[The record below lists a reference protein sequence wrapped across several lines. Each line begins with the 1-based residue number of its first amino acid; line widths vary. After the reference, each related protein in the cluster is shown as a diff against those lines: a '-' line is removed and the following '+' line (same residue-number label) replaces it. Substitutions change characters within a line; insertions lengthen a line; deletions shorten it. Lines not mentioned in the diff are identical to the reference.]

1 MNRVFVVDA
10 SVAAKWLLKE
20 DLTDQAIGLLDET
33 RYELWAPDY
42 VLTEVY
48 NILCKKVRRRELT
61 EHAALQLAE
70 DLAGAP
76 INIRDFIDYLDL
88 ALRLALKYSQAV
100 YDCIY
105 LAMATQMGC
114 ALVTADQIFAR
125 AVRHTQ
131 EPTAPLTEV
140 VWLGSLG

>member
-42 VLTEVY
+42 ILSEVY
-48 NILCKKVRRRELT
+48 NVLCKKVRRRELT
-61 EHAALQLAE
+61 ENAALQLAE

-76 INIRDFIDYLDL
+76 INIRNFIDYLDVAMRL
-88 ALRLALKYSQAV
+88 ALRHSQAV

-114 ALVTADQIFAR
+114 ALVTADQRFSR
-125 AVRHTQ
+125 AVRQTQ
-131 EPTAPLTEV
+131 EPMALLTEV
-140 VWLGSLG
+140 VWLGNLG